1 MNYLKLTIDWWFTNK
16 WFVFTPILA
25 LSLTLILVILTG
37 PIEIKIAIWIG
48 LVIFIFVIDY
58 IFYLILCDFVKQNIN
73 KGNYDEKITKI
84 ISFLIE
90 INISGKTSV
99 NKDEIFK
106 NVCNKNLLDASR
118 LESKKIN
125 CILNLLKGQH
135 YLQ

>member
-1 MNYLKLTIDWWFTNK
+1 MKLTIK
-16 WFVFTPILA
+16 WYRFSNNWAVFIPIL
-25 LSLTLILVILTG
+25 SIILVLIFAILTTS
-37 PIEIKIAIWIG
+37 IQIKISLWIF
-48 LVIFIFVIDY
+48 VIVYIFVIDR
-58 IFYLILCDFVKQNIN
+58 IFYSTLCDFVKEDIN
-73 KGNYDEKITKI
+73 KGNYDEIITKI

-106 NVCNKNLLDASR
+106 KVCNKNFDDLSR

-125 CILNLLKGQH
+125 CILHLLKRQH